1 MSLLLNI
8 PMPPLGKARP
18 RLGKGRVHMPTQYV
32 QWKKTFG
39 IHARNQVKSSI
50 SGAFHINVCLITK
63 TGKMLSDIDNVSG
76 AILDSLQDCGIIG
89 NDRDCTNLS
98 INITKGK
105 QTFMVILLTE
115 AKRT

>member
-18 RLGKGRVHMPTQYV
+18 RLGKGRVHMPEQYV

-39 IHARNQVKSSI
+39 IHARNQVKTSI
-50 SGAFHINVCLITK
+50 AGPFYISVHLTTK
-63 TGKMLSDIDNVSG
+63 TGKMRSDIDNVAG
-76 AILDSLQDCGIIG
+76 TILDSLQDCGMIG
-89 NDRDCTNLS
+89 NDRDCKNLS
-98 INITKGK
+98 ISIAKGK
-105 QTFMVILLTE
+105 QALMVILLTE